1 MEQEFDQFE
10 DKLAHFIKLFARLRE
25 ENNELRQNLASKTD
39 EVKRLNEK
47 LEAAK
52 TRIGALI
59 EKLPEVDTKAEGDSA

>member
-39 EVKRLNEK
+39 EAKRLTEK
-47 LEAAK
+47 LDTAK
-52 TRIGALI
+52 TRISALL
-59 EKLPEVDTKAEGDSA
+59 EKLPEAESDRG